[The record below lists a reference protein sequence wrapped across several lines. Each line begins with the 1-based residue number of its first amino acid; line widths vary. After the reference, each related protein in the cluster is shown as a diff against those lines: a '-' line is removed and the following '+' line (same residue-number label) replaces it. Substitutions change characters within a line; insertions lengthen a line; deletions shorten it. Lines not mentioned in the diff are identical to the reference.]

1 MRKEEN
7 LLPTSTRRKWLDLME
22 LRDQRKTEM
31 LKEAAAKVDARKME
45 GAWRRSDRITHELE
59 ETATHASMLKAIPKD
74 RANPE
79 LELSRSSRI

>member
-31 LKEAAAKVDARKME
+31 MKEAAAKVDARKME
-45 GAWRRSDRITHELE
+45 GA
-59 ETATHASMLKAIPKD
+59 
-74 RANPE
+74 
-79 LELSRSSRI
+79 